1 MKNDIKHT
9 AKEIAR
15 YIKQSLKETLE
26 AWMEWTVCGETKSE
40 PDADIKG
47 GGGTSE
53 YTTYVIGPCITRL
66 YTGQKR

>member
-9 AKEIAR
+9 AKEMAS
-15 YIKQSLKETLE
+15 YIKRSLKEKLE
-26 AWMEWTVCGETKSE
+26 AWMEWTVYGETKSE
-40 PDADIKG
+40 PDTDIKG
-47 GGGTSE
+47 GASTSE